1 MIDKMQTQRENTKN
15 ILHKPVANIKLKLI
29 ANKAVPS
36 PVLGQALGQY
46 GIEIMQVCKIFNN
59 QTCNLQESTFLQ
71 IPLKITI
78 YNQKTFEIKIK
89 TPSTSEIIKNITG
102 VRKASK
108 LPKKV
113 YVTSGIRL
121 KEIYHIGLYKKSNQL
136 INHMRMK
143 SICKTII
150 GTIKSIGIPI
160 HVQTSQR

>member
-1 MIDKMQTQRENTKN
+1 MQTQRENTKN
-15 ILHKPVANIKLKLI
+15 ILQKPVANIKLKLI

-36 PVLGQALGQY
+36 TVLGQALGQY
-46 GIEIMQVCKIFNN
+46 GIDIMQVCKIFNN

-78 YNQKTFEIKIK
+78 YNQKKFDIKIK
-89 TPSTSEIIKNITG
+89 TPSTSEIVKNTLGIK
-102 VRKASK
+102 KASK

-136 INHMRMK
+136 MNHLRIK

-150 GTIKSIGIPI
+150 GTIKSLGIPI
-160 HVQTSQR
+160 HVQAKRDLGA